1 MNINGIKMNK
11 LFLITG
17 GNIGDRKG
25 NLEAAA
31 ALIQKQIGK
40 IIRLSAMYETEAW
53 GITNQPAFYNQ
64 ILEIDTLLSA
74 REVLHLILKIEEE
87 MGRKRTIK
95 NAARII
101 DIDILFFNNE
111 IINEHN
117 LIIPHPEIANRRF
130 VLLPLLELDPTK
142 LHPSLHKTVQ
152 ELLAETKDK
161 LNAIPVQ
168 TAATS
173 DQSTSK

>member
-1 MNINGIKMNK
+1 MNK

-64 ILEIDTLLSA
+64 VLEIDTLLSA